1 MPTSAPS
8 NSNNSVA
15 KRGACDRCRGQKLGC
30 LHQQQNSDSPQSTC
44 FRCFKAGATCS
55 YDTTKRARKSSAS
68 KATSPRERRGN
79 GYGITKIAGAVSRA
93 TANPSDQSG
102 YLDSNAGTWQ
112 NQRGSGNPSSDRL
125 SEEYTADQE
134 SKRQSENTT
143 QTHPQ
148 TPLSLQDSSNLSS
161 EVDRDFSACST
172 SSTALL
178 PWSEEM
184 MTPFSYQK
192 AENTSDLE
200 LFGSKYSWV
209 FNNNR
214 AQPMDIQL
222 PDTSPTHDH
231 DQCRDEGLNTYGK
244 HAQLCSGDA
253 QMPGASDEAMDIDL
267 LNTSAHTGSFN
278 PTDAVDVRQY
288 RDRDEHREWAR
299 LSRGSGMNAPA
310 NSPPF
315 GHLAKTGAG
324 LKLGKESLLVD
335 ETQHRHMK
343 ELSRLEM
350 DLYVQLAN
358 IDPESHQPTS
368 GGMATAFQD
377 QLISNVLKSSDTF
390 LTILG
395 SFSTPVAPSSPIS
408 PFTATCSTSYKNHS
422 RDFSD
427 SGISTLT
434 PTSST
439 NDHGIDELVQYP
451 HGKRAAGSYD
461 DLEPAPPV
469 DMATVLQLLTCYI
482 RIVHFHSIMHT
493 RMLDYMTP
501 FLQHSTEHVD
511 FGPPVFLD
519 MQVGGVSLDR
529 FGTFQIKL
537 LLQISLQVLGG
548 IESALGLP
556 EEFRV
561 GKNKGG
567 STGVLVENVSGEFV
581 KCLMNQRV
589 WREKK
594 VDGVKEQLSKLKRVL
609 KRAMAC

>member
-1 MPTSAPS
+1 MPTSTPS

-30 LHQQQNSDSPQSTC
+30 VHQQQNSDSPQSTC
-44 FRCFKAGATCS
+44 IRCFKAGATCS
-55 YDTTKRARKSSAS
+55 YDTTKRARKSPAS
-68 KATSPRERRGN
+68 KASSPRERRGN
-79 GYGITKIAGAVSRA
+79 GHGITKIAGAVSRP

-102 YLDSNAGTWQ
+102 YLDSKASIWQ
-112 NQRGSGNPSSDRL
+112 DQRGSGNPSSDRL
-125 SEEYTADQE
+125 SEGYTADQE
-134 SKRQSENTT
+134 SERESENAT
-143 QTHPQ
+143 QIHAQ
-148 TPLSLQDSSNLSS
+148 TPSSLQDSSNISS

-172 SSTALL
+172 SSAALL
-178 PWSEEM
+178 PWSDEM
-184 MTPFSYQK
+184 MTPFSYQN
-192 AENTSDLE
+192 AEETSDLE

-222 PDTSPTHDH
+222 PNTSPTHNRE
-231 DQCRDEGLNTYGK
+231 QCRDGGLNTYGI
-244 HAQLCSGDA
+244 HAQFCSGDA
-253 QMPGASDEAMDIDL
+253 QMPEASDEAMDIDL
-267 LNTSAHTGSFN
+267 LTTSAHTGSFDS
-278 PTDAVDVRQY
+278 TDAVGVRQC
-288 RDRDEHREWAR
+288 RDRDEHGEWAR
-299 LSRGSGMNAPA
+299 LSRASGMNAPA
-310 NSPPF
+310 NSQPF
-315 GHLAKTGAG
+315 GHLAKTESGF
-324 LKLGKESLLVD
+324 KLGKESLSVD
-335 ETQHRHMK
+335 ETQHRHMQ
-343 ELSRLEM
+343 ELSKLEM
-350 DLYVQLAN
+350 DLYVHLAN

-377 QLISNVLKSSDTF
+377 QLIGSVLKSSDTF
-390 LTILG
+390 LTLLG
-395 SFSTPVAPSSPIS
+395 SFSTAVAPSSPLS
-408 PFTATCSTSYKNHS
+408 PFPATSSTSYKNHI
-422 RDFSD
+422 RDFGD
-427 SGISTLT
+427 SGTSTLT
-434 PTSST
+434 PTSGT
-439 NDHGIDELVQYP
+439 DDHGMDELVRYP

-482 RIVHFHSIMHT
+482 RIVHLHSIMHT
-493 RMLDYMTP
+493 RMLDYMAA
-501 FLQHSTEHVD
+501 FLRHSTQHVD

-561 GKNKGG
+561 GKKKGG
-567 STGVLVENVSGEFV
+567 KTGVLGDNVSGEFI
-581 KCLMNQRV
+581 KCLMSQRV

-594 VDGVKEQLSKLKRVL
+594 VDCVKEQLSKLRRVL